1 MLFTLKFWKDAVERA
16 LKTAAQAAV
25 LALLGPAR
33 DPGAGLNVW
42 SIDLHSVLGLGAGGF
57 VLSILFSVGS
67 DMLPIGTKGTA
78 SLVKLDGVGK

>member
-33 DPGAGLNVW
+33 DPGTGLNVW
-42 SIDLHSVLGLGAGGF
+42 SIDLHSVVGLGAGGF

-78 SLVKLDGVGK
+78 SLVNLDGVGK